1 MSIVATYSYRATT
14 SNLIGPCVSSQSW
27 NYISPEFS
35 NPDDSQI
42 SFQVTISP
50 SRSVYLQFG
59 KNANLEKNDKYQ
71 NLKITFQFTVETAN
85 NLGYIGKHPI
95 NLTTESNLHIF
106 NQIIICVNL
115 KILNCSFI

>member
-1 MSIVATYSYRATT
+1 MSTVATYSYMAIT
-14 SNLIGPCVSSQSW
+14 SNLIGPSFNYPAT

-35 NPDDSQI
+35 NPNDSQI

-59 KNANLEKNDKYQ
+59 KNANLLNNDKHQ
-71 NLKITFQFTVETAN
+71 NLKITFQFAVETAN

-95 NLTTESNLHIF
+95 NLTTESNFHIF
-106 NQIIICVNL
+106 NQIIIWV
-115 KILNCSFI
+115 KAEILNF